1 MMRLLLTL
9 VLLGTAACA
18 EKHEL
23 AKCEGVVLALNTD
36 RWKPSPEQQAE
47 MDRLAT
53 EACR

>member
-1 MMRLLLTL
+1 MMRFALALA
-9 VLLGTAACA
+9 LLGTTACA

-47 MDRLAT
+47 MDRLAA